1 MGNENIT
8 VISDAGPLIHLAE
21 INCLPFLS
29 LFEKLHIPDAVWLE
43 TVGKGRIQA
52 TEVLDL
58 DNVQRHSLP
67 QSDIVQFIANH
78 QLKDIHTGE
87 RECLCLCQ
95 QLNISTLLTDDLAVR
110 KAAKLLNLK
119 PVGSLGIIAKAYY
132 QGLISITVAENH
144 LLNLYDKSSLFVTKA
159 IVELAIEQLHQLNPN
174 H

>member
-1 MGNENIT
+1 MGNERIT

-21 INCLPFLS
+21 IDCLSFLS

-52 TEVLDL
+52 KEVLDL
-58 DNVQRHSLP
+58 GNVQRHTLP
-67 QSDIVQFIANH
+67 QQGITQFIANY

-87 RECLCLCQ
+87 RECLYLCRQ
-95 QLNISTLLTDDLAVR
+95 INISTLLTDDLAVR
-110 KAAKLLNLK
+110 KAAKFLNLK

-144 LLNLYDKSSLFVTKA
+144 LLNLYAQSSLFVTKA
-159 IVELAIEQLHQLNPN
+159 IVELAIEQLQKSTQN